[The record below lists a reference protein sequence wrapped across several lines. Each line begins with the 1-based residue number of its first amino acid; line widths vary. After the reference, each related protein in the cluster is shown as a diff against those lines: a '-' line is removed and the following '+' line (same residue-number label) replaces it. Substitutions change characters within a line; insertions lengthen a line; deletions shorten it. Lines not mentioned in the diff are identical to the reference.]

1 MSEVRV
7 KNPVTGAEKGRKV
20 AQLGAVDPSSIMEI
34 AKVAGYG
41 TEKYD
46 RYNFLKGYDWS
57 LSFDALCRHIFAFW
71 SGEDIDPESGFPH
84 MAHAGWHCLAL
95 LAFMRRHPEMDDRPK

>member
-1 MSEVRV
+1 VTEKRIV
-7 KNPVTGAEKGRKV
+7 NPITGGEKCAKI
-20 AQLGAVDPSSIMEI
+20 AQLGAVDPTALMEI

-41 TEKYD
+41 TDKYS

-71 SGEDIDPESGFPH
+71 AGEDIDPESGLPH
-84 MAHAGWHCLAL
+84 MAHAGWHCLTL
-95 LAFMRRHPEMDDRPK
+95 LTFAQRHPQLDDRPK